1 MVAFVSRKSKSK
13 TEIAPSVRRWVQ
25 RLALF
30 GPPPLLEGED
40 PATYDQLLARICEAV
55 QPVDIIYEMLIA
67 NAVSLEWEVLR
78 YRRLKWSLIRE
89 SVREALHHCRPCR
102 RLSRSHQA
110 ERTHRRHGPA
120 RECHQGSL
128 SLERVDL
135 TLLSI
140 DERKLPIYLQMRR
153 LSLCENQPWPGEPVI
168 VAVPEGTARSHVML
182 PALLPANQKKFSTVI
197 SDVATTGNSGSGVF
211 DAGQKCLLGIM
222 SRKITVRPN
231 TATGKAEEKDIAK
244 YFVPASTIRAFI
256 PTTYRF

>member
-1 MVAFVSRKSKSK
+1 MRHNPITLWTRVPRSMPLWLMHNIVRVGDSFVSSVWWRSCPGRAKARQKSRP
-13 TEIAPSVRRWVQ
+13 AFRRWVQ

-120 RECHQGSL
+120 RERHQGRQLRASG
-128 SLERVDL
+128 SDAAFDKRAK
-135 TLLSI
+135 TAH
-140 DERKLPIYLQMRR
+140 LPQMRR
-153 LSLCENQPWPGEPVI
+153 P
-168 VAVPEGTARSHVML
+168 AV
-182 PALLPANQKKFSTVI
+182 
-197 SDVATTGNSGSGVF
+197 
-211 DAGQKCLLGIM
+211 
-222 SRKITVRPN
+222 
-231 TATGKAEEKDIAK
+231 
-244 YFVPASTIRAFI
+244 
-256 PTTYRF
+256 